1 MNFREKAQI
10 LNEFALKLFAFAF
23 MALDHIGLFLLSY
36 RGSGDVAGLVL
47 RAIGRLAFPLFAFML
62 AEGMR
67 KSHHPGKYL
76 LRLTLM
82 WALVTVAQLVMFY
95 GFSSSEIGASTNAFT
110 DLILGGLFL
119 YCLSLPGW
127 KKSLSGLPLLAI
139 LATYVLQVLR
149 INSVVVFPK
158 AFPLFLFP
166 GYSLFGFALILG
178 FYYSKPLVDR
188 ISSKYL
194 SGSGQSLESFQE
206 TRAYQGLLNSVSAAI
221 LFLVTLLG
229 WAISYIPSFQFDV
242 VTMQGIAPG
251 TVGQTWCLLSALLL
265 FLYNGKR
272 GPDGKAIRICTYAFY
287 PVHLAVIFLTFLLIF
302 GY

>member
-1 MNFREKAQI
+1 MNLREKAQI

-36 RGSGDVAGLVL
+36 RGSGDAAGLVL
-47 RAIGRLAFPLFAFML
+47 RAIGRLAFPSFAFML

-67 KSHHPGKYL
+67 KSHRPGKYL
-76 LRLTLM
+76 LRLGLM
-82 WALVTVAQLVMFY
+82 WALVAAAQLILFY
-95 GFSSSEIGASTNAFT
+95 GFSSEEIGHSNNAFT
-110 DLILGGLFL
+110 DLVLGGLFL
-119 YCLSLPGW
+119 YCLSLPNW
-127 KKSLSGLPLLAI
+127 KKSLSGLPLIAI
-139 LATYVLQVLR
+139 LGSYVLQVLR
-149 INSVVVFPK
+149 INSLIALPDS
-158 AFPLFLFP
+158 FPLFLLP

-188 ISSKYL
+188 VSSKYL

-206 TRAYQGLLNSVSAAI
+206 TKAYQGLLNSVSATS
-221 LFLVTLLG
+221 LFLTTLIG
-229 WAISYIPSFQFDV
+229 WALSYLPSFQFDV
-242 VTMQGIAPG
+242 VTMQGSAPG

-272 GPDGKAIRICTYAFY
+272 GPDGKAIRVFSYAFY
-287 PVHLAVIFLTFLLIF
+287 PVHLAVIFVTFLLIF